1 MDCAAPQM
9 LAKDSGL
16 TVKEAK
22 ARLTRLLYRG
32 LLTHGYSKKFNNYYS
47 LKEKMVD
54 GPYPKLS
61 EDPFLTI
68 RDLILLFK
76 HFDYRLSIQDLC
88 LATDLPVEVIV
99 QEMKFFLKE
108 KIVDELN
115 QISADGMSVG
125 SKYFILLDPY
135 RENPESIAD
144 KETALDLN
152 VSKMYEQI
160 VEGKRAMK

>member
-144 KETALDLN
+144 KEAALDLN
-152 VSKMYEQI
+152 AKKLYEDIVVSRKAKY
-160 VEGKRAMK
+160 

>member
-108 KIVDELN
+108 KID

-144 KETALDLN
+144 KEAALDLN
-152 VSKMYEQI
+152 AKKLYEDIVVSRKAKY
-160 VEGKRAMK
+160 